1 MKISIIISVYNLEQY
16 ISDCLDSLVE
26 QDFDDYEIILVND
39 GSTDGSEEICK
50 KYLSNTKVTY
60 YNKSN
65 GGASSARNFGLQ
77 KAIGDYIIFM
87 DGDDYW
93 DDNNALKAL
102 DAKIQVEPDIIIYGC
117 KDRNEAT
124 GELIIS
130 RGNYDVEKL
139 ERYKKNEL
147 IEELVKEKQFPGA
160 AWIVCA
166 KRELLINNEIAFK
179 EGIKAEDID
188 WVYSVLL
195 FSKKIAFL
203 DRTFY
208 IYRKNRKDSATFS
221 FDHKSISGILYTIQ
235 KWMPKIKENPD
246 LKYLYYNL
254 NFHFLL
260 LVIFA
265 KSFNSDEI
273 KTIQNNINVLDYPLS
288 LRNKILSQLIK
299 ILGVTTSNK
308 LFSYVTSRR

>member
-16 ISDCLDSLVE
+16 ISHCLDSLIG
-26 QDFDDYEIILVND
+26 QDFDDYEIVIVND

-50 KYLSNTKVTY
+50 KYLSSTKVKY
-60 YNKSN
+60 YSKSN

-93 DDNNALKAL
+93 DDSNALKAL
-102 DAKIQVEPDIIIYGC
+102 DNKMKEAPDIIIYGC
-117 KDRNEAT
+117 KDRNETT

-139 ERYKKNEL
+139 ERYKKSEL
-147 IEELVKEKQFPGA
+147 IEELVKENKFPGA
-160 AWIVCA
+160 AWIICA
-166 KRELLINNEIAFK
+166 KRELLISNDVTFK

-203 DRTFY
+203 NRTFY

-221 FDHKSISGILYTIQ
+221 FDSKSILGILYTLQ

-273 KTIQNNINVLDYPLS
+273 KTIQNNISVLDYPLS
-288 LRNKILSQLIK
+288 LRNKILSQIIK